1 MSPQNKGAA
10 RRTPPRRP
18 APKRLPAAVYWRRR
32 AVVFGTPVVV
42 LIAIVALFSGGGS
55 KAPQA
60 TLSARTTPPSSAPTS
75 ATTSHPTSA
84 GSQAVDP
91 NAVPSGPCPASSIQ
105 VTPSITNGI
114 AGQPIEIDLALS
126 TTQTAC
132 TFAMSGSNVAIKI
145 LSSGNSL
152 WTSQDCAN
160 VVPAGSITLRNA
172 APMTVALSWDGHQS
186 NGSCGATNPWV
197 GPGSYSVIASV
208 IGSTPT
214 TTTFSLKLPTA
225 RTITKTATPKPTP
238 KPTAKA
244 TPTHRATTKATSRTP
259 QSTPTTHCGDSCP

>member
-1 MSPQNKGAA
+1 M
-10 RRTPPRRP
+10 
-18 APKRLPAAVYWRRR
+18 
-32 AVVFGTPVVV
+32 FGTPVIV

-60 TLSARTTPPSSAPTS
+60 TLSARTTPPSSAPVTPAASHS
-75 ATTSHPTSA
+75 AAA
-84 GSQAVDP
+84 GGQAVNP
-91 NAVPSGPCPASSIQ
+91 NAVPTGPCPASSIQ

-145 LSSGNSL
+145 LSGGNSL
-152 WTSQDCAN
+152 WTSQDCSN

-172 APMTVALSWDGHQS
+172 APMTVSLSWDGHQS
-186 NGSCGATNPWV
+186 SGSCGATNPWV
-197 GPGSYSVIASV
+197 GPGTYSVIASV

-214 TTTFSLKLPTA
+214 TANFSLRLPTA
-225 RTITKTATPKPTP
+225 RTVTQTATPKPTP

-244 TPTHRATTKATSRTP
+244 TPATKTTTKTKSGTQPSASAKR
-259 QSTPTTHCGDSCP
+259 CGDSCP